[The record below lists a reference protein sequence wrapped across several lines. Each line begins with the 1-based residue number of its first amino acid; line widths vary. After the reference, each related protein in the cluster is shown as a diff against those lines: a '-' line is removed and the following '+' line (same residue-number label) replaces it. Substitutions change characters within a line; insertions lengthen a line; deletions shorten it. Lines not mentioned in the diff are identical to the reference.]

1 MNNYNRILSR
11 YSYETIQTLRYG
23 LQQIVDG
30 KIDPDTGICANLTKQ
45 GAAGKPFDLF
55 EDLTIC
61 WPKFS
66 GNPVYPIPGGALAFV
81 SHLSAGALWKGEQKE
96 LRLELCNFILAAID
110 AY

>member
-1 MNNYNRILSR
+1 MNNFNKILEQ

-30 KIDPDTGICANLTKQ
+30 KIDPDTGICGNLSDQ
-45 GAAGKPFDLF
+45 GATADSTDLF
-55 EDLTIC
+55 HALTTC

-66 GNPVYPIPGGALAFV
+66 GSEVYPLPGSSYAFIF
-81 SHLSAGALWKGEQKE
+81 HLSAGGLWEGEQKE
-96 LRLELCNFILAAID
+96 LRLELCNFILSAID